1 MSTSAKARIEDAFPS
16 HDEPGDECKYTVAD
30 KAPFTASSQY
40 AEEYAR
46 TCKIVASRPEGT
58 YLHQILADLHG
69 DDDLESGST
78 EYQRTRRFM
87 NRNPEFFEVRKENG
101 LIFASPTL
109 ELLDL
114 INGGIIQNPGES
126 GYTGGT
132 QFCENVLK
140 SVKEINEKGER
151 LLEYNLKEYVDRI
164 NDLRLILHSETADP
178 EYLSLPYKT
187 RFNDT
192 GRINKQWSVMS
203 SAIEKAGEWFDN
215 AALLTLTTDPKKFSS
230 LYEMID
236 SINDS
241 WNRMMSWLS
250 SDAHLGYRPEYLKV
264 LEFTEKGYPHIHAI
278 VFLEDDSTLENG
290 MPWLE
295 SKQAISNYWAKYQ
308 GEIVDVQ
315 PLAWEDDL
323 GDGYDEDEGWV
334 RWDED
339 GDHGG
344 TLGDGDGEGKQTA
357 GAYLGKYLS
366 AVYGGIKQINEPEMM
381 TDGGTSDP
389 TGEVSEKYEEK
400 AATWKLAV
408 YWATGRKIRTESRE
422 LRQAVEE
429 EMEDDEDDE
438 ARGELA
444 EIIRECEYEFVGAYN
459 YDQIPAHIRRGLT
472 AVDALMETLEDVPD
486 NSGVVIGGSRT
497 PTPRSLSDEL
507 EGSGM
512 LFHKDDLE
520 DEDVLEIEEIDGDG
534 EAENNL
540 ADFM

>member
-1 MSTSAKARIEDAFPS
+1 MSTTADRIGAAFP
-16 HDEPGDECKYTVAD
+16 DEPAEDECKITVAD
-30 KAPFTASSQY
+30 KAPFDRSSQY
-40 AEEYAR
+40 WKEYAR
-46 TCKIVASRPEGT
+46 TCKIVASHPEGVV
-58 YLHQILADLHG
+58 LNQIVAELHG
-69 DDDLESGST
+69 RDEVESGST
-78 EYQRTRRFM
+78 EYQRTRRFL
-87 NRNPEFFEVRKENG
+87 NRNPTFFEVRKSNG
-101 LIFASPTL
+101 LIFVSPTL

-114 INGGIIQNPGES
+114 INGGIIQNPAEEPA
-126 GYTGGT
+126 TGGT
-132 QFCENVLK
+132 RFCENVLK

-164 NDLRLILHSETADP
+164 NDLRLILHSESADP

-187 RFNDT
+187 RFNDE
-192 GRINKQWSVMS
+192 GRINKQWSIMS
-203 SAIEKAGEWFDN
+203 SAIEKAGEWFDH
-215 AALLTLTTDPKKFSS
+215 AALLTLTTDPKKFDS

-236 SINDS
+236 DINS
-241 WNRMMSWLS
+241 NWNRLMSWLS
-250 SDAHLGYRPEYLKV
+250 SDCRLGYRPEYLKV

-278 VFLEDDSTLENG
+278 VFLEDESTRDDG

-295 SKQAISNYWAKYQ
+295 SKSEISRYWAKYQ

-315 PLAWEDDL
+315 PLVWEDDL
-323 GDGYDEDEGWV
+323 GDHYDEDQGWV

-344 TLGDGDGEGKQTA
+344 TLGDNDEGGHQTA

-366 AVYGGIKQINEPEMM
+366 AVYGGIKSINEPEIM
-381 TDGGTSDP
+381 TDGGTDDP
-389 TGEVSEKYEEK
+389 TAEVSEKYEEK

-429 EMEDDEDDE
+429 EMEDDEE
-438 ARGELA
+438 NERGELA
-444 EIIRECEYEFVGAYN
+444 EIIRECEYEFVGAYS
-459 YDQIPAHIRRGLT
+459 YDQIPQHIRRGLT

-486 NSGVVIGGSRT
+486 NSGVVIGGRKT
-497 PTPRSLSDEL
+497 PTPRSLSDQL

-512 LFHKDDLE
+512 LFHKD
-520 DEDVLEIEEIDGDG
+520 EIEEIEEIEEISSGESDGPS
-534 EAENNL
+534 A